1 MTQTD
6 TLPDRGHNNPPG
18 GLLPILPLDPDA
30 EKIAQD
36 FKDFLAKREKP
47 MPDDLPYDAE
57 TWFGFHKRVSDFCD
71 AAGAWSDLGK
81 IDSQA
86 QSERLTDFVTGA
98 RGLHKKVDD
107 ARTTQKKPHSDR
119 ATAVDAAFNPLKDK
133 LDLVA
138 KKMKAIQ
145 ADWLTR
151 ENDRIATEKAE
162 AAKIAADKLAEA
174 QKAAAA
180 AEARNDISGAVDA
193 EAALKDAQKEA
204 KAAAKPAAAKA
215 GSATGAGKAMSL
227 RDVIE
232 VEVESIGKA
241 IMHYRAAP
249 EMLELIKTLAA
260 REARAKGFDPKVD
273 TIPGINLIFK
283 QVAV

>member
-1 MTQTD
+1 MTETD

-47 MPDDLPYDAE
+47 MPDNLPYDAQ

-81 IDSQA
+81 IESEVQA
-86 QSERLTDFVTGA
+86 QRLTDFVTGA
-98 RGLHKKVDD
+98 RGLTKQVEDTRK
-107 ARTTQKKPHSDR
+107 AQKQPHSDR
-119 ATAVDAAFNPLKDK
+119 ATAVDKAFNPLKDK

-138 KKMKAIQ
+138 AKMKAIQ
-145 ADWLTR
+145 GDWLTR
-151 ENDRIATEKAE
+151 ENARIAKEKAE
-162 AAKIAADKLAEA
+162 AERIAAEKLAEA
-174 QKAAAA
+174 QKAAAE
-180 AEARNDISGAVDA
+180 AEARNDISGTVDA
-193 EAALKDAQKEA
+193 EAALKDAEKEV
-204 KAAAKPAAAKA
+204 KAAAKPVSAKA
-215 GSATGAGKAMSL
+215 GSATGGGKAMSL

-241 IMHYRAAP
+241 ILHYRAAP
-249 EMLELIKTLAA
+249 ELAALIKTLAA
-260 REARAKGFDPKVD
+260 SEARAKGFDPKVHK
-273 TIPGINLIFK
+273 IPGINLIVK